1 MKKTLIGVV
10 VLSAAFAARP
20 SRAASIEDYIPR
32 EEAKRVAALV
42 TRQLL
47 STEVDAYRPKGFAK
61 ELPEI
66 VCYPEGRPG
75 QFIHYSVV
83 TLWANALMCARWAG
97 EKEMEDALA
106 AKLEP
111 FYGPKSGELPK
122 FKHVDYTVVGAVPLT
137 VAALTG
143 DARAMELGLKYADMQ
158 WEKPREDD
166 PPPPY
171 NAESMAMRMEWWN
184 MGYTDQTRL
193 WIDDAYMISLL
204 QIQA

>member
-32 EEAKRVAALV
+32 EEARRVAALM

-97 EKEMEDALA
+97 EKEMEEALA
-106 AKLEP
+106 AVCGAENVRV
-111 FYGPKSGELPK
+111 ELV
-122 FKHVDYTVVGAVPLT
+122 HGMMHAGDGLYTEARLARVEAFVRE
-137 VAALTG
+137 ALG
-143 DARAMELGLKYADMQ
+143 
-158 WEKPREDD
+158 
-166 PPPPY
+166 
-171 NAESMAMRMEWWN
+171 
-184 MGYTDQTRL
+184 
-193 WIDDAYMISLL
+193 
-204 QIQA
+204 